1 MYNPVEYFDE
11 MNILKDDKLRRKKTA
26 KEFIN
31 ALVDFFAAQF
41 LNLISGIFL
50 YEKTSADY
58 ENELMDLYFAM
69 MPEYQYETE
78 VREKAYRFAK
88 YIQEATERAVA
99 NANGNDDY
107 KTSRMTGGLMKEEDV
122 PKSVKRM
129 FSEVR
134 ATEIALNE
142 TNWIYN
148 WINHQNLVDK
158 KQTTHTCVS
167 MRDERVRVSHWE
179 AEAKAEQQAQRDAYV
194 KELEKFKAVAESSE
208 RYLGMGM
215 PAEMAK
221 ATATAEY
228 EGSMDVVTGNITK
241 FMAERDKQK
250 ESEIR
255 AQYLAQMPT
264 PQSGNVGQVDY
275 SAQIKQAM
283 DAGDSQA
290 AILAI
295 LNQSAANNQQA

>member
-1 MYNPVEYFDE
+1 MAVIIPYFDE
-11 MNILKDDKLRRKKTA
+11 MQILQDDKLRRTKTA

-41 LNLISGIFL
+41 MNLLSGIFL
-50 YEKTSADY
+50 YEKSSSDY

-69 MPEYQYETE
+69 APEHQYETE

-107 KTSRMTGGLMKEEDV
+107 KMSRITGGIMKEEDV

-148 WINHQNLVDK
+148 WINHQNLAERQD
-158 KQTTHTCVS
+158 THTWVS

-179 AEAKAEQQAQRDAYV
+179 ADGQTVPINEPFIINGYKMMFPLDDSMGAPIDEIINCRCV
-194 KELEKFKAVAESSE
+194 EL
-208 RYLGMGM
+208 
-215 PAEMAK
+215 
-221 ATATAEY
+221 
-228 EGSMDVVTGNITK
+228 
-241 FMAERDKQK
+241 
-250 ESEIR
+250 
-255 AQYLAQMPT
+255 
-264 PQSGNVGQVDY
+264 
-275 SAQIKQAM
+275 
-283 DAGDSQA
+283 
-290 AILAI
+290 
-295 LNQSAANNQQA
+295 

>member
-69 MPEYQYETE
+69 MLEYQYETE

-107 KTSRMTGGLMKEEDV
+107 KMSRMTGGLMKEEDV

-158 KQTTHTCVS
+158 KQTTHTWVS

-179 AEAKAEQQAQRDAYV
+179 A
-194 KELEKFKAVAESSE
+194 
-208 RYLGMGM
+208 
-215 PAEMAK
+215 
-221 ATATAEY
+221 
-228 EGSMDVVTGNITK
+228 
-241 FMAERDKQK
+241 
-250 ESEIR
+250 
-255 AQYLAQMPT
+255 
-264 PQSGNVGQVDY
+264 
-275 SAQIKQAM
+275 
-283 DAGDSQA
+283 DSQTVPINEPFIINGYKMMFPLDDSMGA
-290 AILAI
+290 PIDEIINCRCVEL
-295 LNQSAANNQQA
+295 

>member
-31 ALVDFFAAQF
+31 ALVDFFEAQF

-69 MPEYQYETE
+69 MPEYQYDTE

-99 NANGNDDY
+99 NANGNDKY
-107 KTSRMTGGLMKEEDV
+107 KISRMTGGMMNEEDV

-129 FSEVR
+129 FSDVR

-158 KQTTHTCVS
+158 KQNTHTWVS
-167 MRDERVRVSHWE
+167 MSGLATGRQT
-179 AEAKAEQQAQRDAYV
+179 AKQF
-194 KELEKFKAVAESSE
+194 LLTSLLSS
-208 RYLGMGM
+208 MG
-215 PAEMAK
+215 
-221 ATATAEY
+221 
-228 EGSMDVVTGNITK
+228 TK
-241 FMAERDKQK
+241 
-250 ESEIR
+250 
-255 AQYLAQMPT
+255 
-264 PQSGNVGQVDY
+264 
-275 SAQIKQAM
+275 
-283 DAGDSQA
+283 
-290 AILAI
+290 
-295 LNQSAANNQQA
+295 